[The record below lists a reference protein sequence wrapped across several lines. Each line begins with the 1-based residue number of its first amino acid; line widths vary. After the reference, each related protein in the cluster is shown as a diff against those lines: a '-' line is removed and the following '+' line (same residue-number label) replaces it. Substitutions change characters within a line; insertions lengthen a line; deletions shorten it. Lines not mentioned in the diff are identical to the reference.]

1 MSDCVAEA
9 WFIHIRAWVI
19 CHLNNDLGLD
29 TANTRDKC
37 MDLGLCCWLLGTARA
52 KGATPAI
59 LSGKMRILF
68 QISYHEQ
75 KITRNCQNDRNHQ
88 TTSTLPDFCKYLTWL
103 ANRWQR
109 VAGQATEG
117 GSPVGDREAGA
128 QSSVGKWRHFIAAPR
143 YPWCSFLVFSISRMT
158 RQKVCVW
165 SSAAQ
170 EAAAYH
176 QSSGSSSRR
185 DTFFH
190 I

>member
-37 MDLGLCCWLLGTARA
+37 MDLRLCCWLLGTARA
-52 KGATPAI
+52 KGAHTGDSVRKYKI
-59 LSGKMRILF
+59 FFL
-68 QISYHEQ
+68 QISYHEH

-88 TTSTLPDFCKYLTWL
+88 TTLPDFCKYLTWL
-103 ANRWQR
+103 ANRWQC

-128 QSSVGKWRHFIAAPR
+128 LSSVGKWRHFIAA
-143 YPWCSFLVFSISRMT
+143 PWCSFLVFSISRMT

>member
-1 MSDCVAEA
+1 MY
-9 WFIHIRAWVI
+9 
-19 CHLNNDLGLD
+19 GPG
-29 TANTRDKC
+29 T
-37 MDLGLCCWLLGTARA
+37 LLLAAGHCQSQGSPHRCFC
-52 KGATPAI
+52 PEI
-59 LSGKMRILF
+59 FFFL
-68 QISYHEQ
+68 QISFHEH

-88 TTSTLPDFCKYLTWL
+88 TTLPDVCKYLTWL
-103 ANRWQR
+103 ANRWQC

-176 QSSGSSSRR
+176 QSSGSSSRG